1 MVLATY
7 DTIEKKRV
15 SSGVGKYTKTGH
27 MVHLFEN
34 ITFQIRKFMGMMLI
48 FSHTKNLTFTPCGWF
63 TQIKSH
69 TNVYILDK
77 ESRTYLFAWGVLII
91 LGGSSLERL
100 NASFSH
106 YSVGVRHARR

>member
-7 DTIEKKRV
+7 DTIEKKE
-15 SSGVGKYTKTGH
+15 YPQELE
-27 MVHLFEN
+27 VHINWPYGAN

-77 ESRTYLFAWGVLII
+77 ESRTYLFAWRVLII
-91 LGGSSLERL
+91 LEGSSLERL